1 LPVTRRAPRAARVI
15 TLAAL
20 AIALALI
27 AYLLFTGGG
36 YHVKLTFENASQLV
50 TGDQI
55 KVGGVPV
62 GSIDSITLSDDGR
75 ALIDAS
81 IGDSG
86 LVPLHRGTTAVIRSA
101 SLSGV
106 ANRYVALTPGPN
118 SAPEIPSGGS
128 VPADSSTSEVDLD
141 EVLNTLNASTLHD
154 LQEFVRG
161 SQAALSGRGDQFG
174 RALTALDPALVQFD
188 GVEQQVLAD
197 QQTFTRFLVESA
209 DVVSAV
215 APQSGNVEQLVSS
228 TRATLDTLA
237 ARDSAIDDLLRR
249 TPPMLRLTNTT
260 LVNLRNTLVDAD
272 PTIRAAQP
280 VAPVL
285 AEFLTKLGPVAQ
297 RSVPVVRSLRRTI
310 DRPGSND
317 LLGVLAGIPP
327 LERITV
333 PAFGSAVAT
342 VQDALPIVD
351 EIRPYTPDFVSAITN
366 GYGGATSGYY
376 DANGHYTRISV
387 HSGVYSFTDLGQ
399 LLPLPP
405 TTPGITG
412 YRNHLQRR
420 CPGAAIQPAPDGS
433 NPIDLPNGV
442 CDPAENPR

>member
-1 LPVTRRAPRAARVI
+1 V
-15 TLAAL
+15 AAL
-20 AIALALI
+20 AIAVALI
-27 AYLLFTGGG
+27 AYLLFIGGG

-81 IGDSG
+81 IDDSG

-141 EVLNTLNASTLHD
+141 EVLNTLNPSTLHD
-154 LQEFVRG
+154 LQQFVHG
-161 SQAALSGRGDQFG
+161 SQAALSGRSDQFG

-188 GVEQQVLAD
+188 DVEQQVLSD
-197 QQTFTRFLVESA
+197 EQTFTRFLVESA

-215 APQSGNVEQLVSS
+215 APESSDVEQLVSS

-285 AEFLTKLGPVAQ
+285 AAFLTKLGPVAQ
-297 RSVPVVRSLRRTI
+297 RLVPVVRSLRRTI
-310 DRPGSND
+310 DSPGSND

-333 PAFGSAVAT
+333 PAFDEAVAT
-342 VQDALPIVD
+342 VKDALPIVD
-351 EIRPYTPDFVSAITN
+351 EIRPYTPDFVGATTN

-376 DANGHYTRISV
+376 DANGHYTRISI
-387 HSGVYSFTDLGQ
+387 HSNVYSFTDLGQ
-399 LLPLPP
+399 LLELPSA
-405 TTPGITG
+405 TPGIAG
-412 YRNHLQRR
+412 YRNHLTHR
-420 CPGAAIQPAPDGS
+420 CPGAGIQPGPDGS
-433 NPIDLPNGV
+433 NPIDLPNGR
-442 CDPAENPR
+442 CNPAENPR